1 MALHNELGREGEQ
14 AAADYLE
21 RNGYIIRDRNWHR
34 GHLELD
40 IIAAKDN
47 TLVVVEVKTRRDT
60 LFAEPE
66 DAVTP
71 QKIRRIVKATDTYI
85 KMHQLDVP
93 VRFDIITVV
102 GKPGQ
107 FHLEHLKEAFLPPLF

>member
-1 MALHNELGREGEQ
+1 MALHNELGKDGEQ
-14 AAADYLE
+14 AATEYLE
-21 RNGYIIRDRNWHR
+21 QHGYIIRDRNWHR

-60 LFAEPE
+60 RFAQPE

-85 KMHQLDVP
+85 RIHQLDVP

-102 GKPGQ
+102 GEPGN
-107 FHLEHLKEAFLPPLF
+107 FKIEHLKEAFLPPLF